1 MNQSLCSVVYFYNFA
16 NDPHPHLIRNK
27 CLSSSYFSGGS
38 IETVENK
45 NGIEQMEMQGVENG
59 HATSSRGSSR
69 PSHHEAAAEGDEDDD
84 DEIYEP
90 PVKSHIICLDKK
102 SYTISFCSIYLIY
115 KLNCVI
121 KRKEISTHIYVHYWF
136 IRVYNVIWYLSNL
149 WIIFVRQMH
158 VDIERMINYI
168 TYI

>member
-1 MNQSLCSVVYFYNFA
+1 
-16 NDPHPHLIRNK
+16 
-27 CLSSSYFSGGS
+27 
-38 IETVENK
+38 
-45 NGIEQMEMQGVENG
+45 MEMQGVKNG

-121 KRKEISTHIYVHYWF
+121 KRKKFQHTFTYTIGLYVYIMSYDIFPIYELF
-136 IRVYNVIWYLSNL
+136 LLDKCMSI
-149 WIIFVRQMH
+149 
-158 VDIERMINYI
+158 
-168 TYI
+168 